1 MPAVWKYTK
10 VIRKVGSQ
18 PQNPYDGTLVVESGV
33 RDQYASTPYVD
44 TGLANDTTYFYAA
57 YAYTTQFVVSEGA
70 FTSCHLFG
78 FDSILENNTWE
89 QIDQAGAI
97 GLAPSLWEIGDEK
110 NFTVSG
116 EALTSVILDFDHDDA
131 SDGSGKV
138 PMSFGLKEL
147 MAQTRSWK
155 WLASN
160 MANSYYGGSV
170 GSGFPE
176 YFNDTVIPNLPEGLQ
191 GVLKAVNKD
200 YGKPGY
206 PHVEST
212 KMTLFTIKEVTGAN
226 KLSSGAIGDIDAT
239 GMGTQYPYFATS
251 EHRIKKLANGTGAV
265 SSWYLA
271 SNKTNNTYNRPIYVD
286 EYDEYWESEIAA
298 RGVCFGFFV

>member
-44 TGLANDTTYFYAA
+44 TGLVNDTTYFYAA

-110 NFTVSG
+110 NITVSG
-116 EALTSVILDFDHDDA
+116 EALTSVILDFDHDEKA
-131 SDGSGKV
+131 NEAGKI
-138 PMSFGLKEL
+138 PITFATKEL
-147 MAQTRSWK
+147 MRDVITNPKLGTAQSVWDGNLGKKWK
-155 WLASN
+155 YIENGMTA
-160 MANSYYGGSV
+160 
-170 GSGFPE
+170 
-176 YFNDTVIPNLPEGLQ
+176 D
-191 GVLKAVNKD
+191 LKAVLK
-200 YGKPGY
+200 
-206 PHVEST
+206 ST
-212 KMTLFTIKEVTGAN
+212 KKNMFNLSEGAVDL
-226 KLSSGAIGDIDAT
+226 KVATPTAYEIIGTKPSG
-239 GMGTQYPYFATS
+239 GTPSGGGYQYPYFATT
-251 EHRIKKLANGTGAV
+251 EKRIKKLSNGSGSVSWWWTGSTNLTNLYTSFCMDTSGKCSEM
-265 SSWYLA
+265 SSGTA
-271 SNKTNNTYNRPIYVD
+271 
-286 EYDEYWESEIAA
+286 
-298 RGVCFGFFV
+298 GVCFNFFV

>member
-44 TGLANDTTYFYAA
+44 TGLVNDTTYFYAA
-57 YAYTTQFVVSEGA
+57 YAYTIQFVVSEGA

-147 MAQTRSWK
+147 MANKRGWSQV
-155 WLASN
+155 
-160 MANSYYGGSV
+160 YGGRWY
-170 GSGFPE
+170 GYLDSGIPD
-176 YFNDTVIPNLPEGLQ
+176 YLSNTVIPGLPESLQ
-191 GVLKAVNKD
+191 GFLKTVNKTYD
-200 YGKPGY
+200 KASTTKISIPTLNEVNGTGVMTNGSDRPTGGGY
-206 PHVEST
+206 
-212 KMTLFTIKEVTGAN
+212 
-226 KLSSGAIGDIDAT
+226 
-239 GMGTQYPYFATS
+239 QYPYFATTQK
-251 EHRIKKLANGTGAV
+251 RIKRLANGSGAV
-265 SSWYLA
+265 AEWYVA
-271 SNKTNNTYNRPIYVD
+271 SNHGGNTGYYPVAIN
-286 EYDEYWESEIAA
+286 EAGESKWATSDNYGI
-298 RGVCFGFFV
+298 CFCFYI